1 MIDDEKPPAWAVAL
15 KDEIAQGFASV
26 DSRLDGLET
35 NLDIQGSSMKGLAD
49 RMGRVEDR
57 LGKVEDRATRNSD
70 RVKGESQ
77 HSVEQDAALTKV
89 LLEVDG
95 LKSATAAQTAILT
108 RLETGASKVLANPL
122 VRSLLVMIG
131 TALMT
136 WLASHG
142 GHIK

>member
-1 MIDDEKPPAWAVAL
+1 MRWSILSPTD
-15 KDEIAQGFASV
+15 QSV

-49 RMGRVEDR
+49 RMGRMEDR
-57 LGKVEDRATRNSD
+57 VGKIEERANRNSD
-70 RVKGESQ
+70 RVKGELQ
-77 HSVEQDAALTKV
+77 HNLDQDAALTT
-89 LLEVDG
+89 LLERVHE
-95 LKSATAAQTAILT
+95 LKTATDAQTAILT
-108 RLETGASKVLANPL
+108 KLETGASKVLANPL

-142 GHIK
+142 GHLK